1 MSGSQIGEI
10 ADKRVALTPSTW
22 AALSGLKKP
31 GKTLGDTVADLIAEH
46 QRRALET
53 DLDEIDRKGA
63 FVPWNEAKKKIGL
76 K

>member
-1 MSGSQIGEI
+1 MSGNQIPEI

-31 GKTLGDTVADLIAEH
+31 GKTLGDTVSDLIAEH
-46 QRRALET
+46 QRRALEK
-53 DLDEIDRKGA
+53 DHDEIDRMGE
-63 FVPWNEAKKKIGL
+63 FVPWDKAKKELGL